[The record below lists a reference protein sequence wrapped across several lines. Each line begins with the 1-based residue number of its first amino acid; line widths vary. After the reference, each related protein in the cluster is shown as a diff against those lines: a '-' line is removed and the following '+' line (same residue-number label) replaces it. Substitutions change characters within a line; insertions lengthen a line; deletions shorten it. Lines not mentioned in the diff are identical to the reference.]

1 MESSPVMDGV
11 CEFCLSHWTQ
21 FAPLVTE
28 RFLSGPAYVFRGQ
41 AHFDWPLVSSLDRL
55 ERKYPRRKNLDGQ
68 DPQGFETPPLSEKE
82 HLAAFKRAIA
92 GRRGRNPAPLSDDQY
107 WALGQH
113 HGLATPLLDWTRSPF
128 VALFF
133 AFEKEAQPEPE
144 HRGIYALST
153 SAIDRGVARGAGE
166 QKERSDE
173 ARVISLISDDNE
185 RLIYQGGLFLKMPRH
200 TDLEAYIRE
209 RFAGESE
216 RAILIKVCVASTDR
230 HDCLVMLNKMNINRM
245 TLFPDIDGAARF
257 VNSLWQPGHED
268 SIAFV

>member
-1 MESSPVMDGV
+1 MQSSPVKSGISEV
-11 CEFCLSHWTQ
+11 CLSHWTEFAQ
-21 FAPLVTE
+21 FVSE
-28 RFLSGPAYVFRGQ
+28 RLLSGPAYVFRGQ
-41 AHFDWPLVSSLDRL
+41 AHFDWPLISSLDRL
-55 ERKYPRRKNLDGQ
+55 EQRYPRQRTARNMSAEQSVG
-68 DPQGFETPPLSEKE
+68 PLSETE

-133 AFEKEAQPEPE
+133 AFDEEVEPEPE
-144 HRGIYALST
+144 QRGIYALST
-153 SAIDRGVARGAGE
+153 SAI
-166 QKERSDE
+166 ERRDVSRSAKHQDNGGE
-173 ARVISLISDDNE
+173 ARMISLISDENE

-200 TDLEAYIRE
+200 TDLESYIGQ
-209 RFAGESE
+209 RFAGENQ
-216 RAILIKVCVASTDR
+216 RAILIKVCIPNEGR

-245 TLFPDIDGAARF
+245 TLFPDIDGAARY